1 VKLERERESLS
12 SRSSGLKDFQVN
24 GVANG
29 AKGVETSFYRPH
41 RNLLVG
47 VSEIQTCPAR
57 RSDMSEKFY

>member
-24 GVANG
+24 GV
-29 AKGVETSFYRPH
+29 VETSFYRPH